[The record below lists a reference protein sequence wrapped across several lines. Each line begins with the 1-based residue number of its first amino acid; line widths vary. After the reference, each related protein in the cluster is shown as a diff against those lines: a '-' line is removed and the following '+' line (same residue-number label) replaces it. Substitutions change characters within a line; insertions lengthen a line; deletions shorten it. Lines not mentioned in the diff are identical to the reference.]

1 MSDLKGIISP
11 FTTPFSENGEID
23 YSLVKPQVDW
33 LIDNGVHGL
42 AAGGSTGEGHV
53 LDREEYIKL
62 MKTTV
67 DSVDGRI
74 PVVAGIVTNS
84 TSEVIAR
91 GNLVK
96 DLKDATPSE
105 AADYLLQ
112 REEAFA
118 PKTKEEMLE
127 NLSGQSLKYKVNQ
140 TKQRNELTQF
150 KCLKAKHQTNL

>member
-91 GNLVK
+91 GKSVK
-96 DLKDATPSE
+96 K
-105 AADYLLQ
+105 
-112 REEAFA
+112 
-118 PKTKEEMLE
+118 
-127 NLSGQSLKYKVNQ
+127 
-140 TKQRNELTQF
+140 F
-150 KCLKAKHQTNL
+150 KCKCLANNSSTLSF

>member
-62 MKTTV
+62 METTV
-67 DSVDGRI
+67 DSVNGRI

-84 TSEVIAR
+84 TCEVIAR
-91 GNLVK
+91 GKSVKNLNVSALQITPHIIFLNLMMMPWLII
-96 DLKDATPSE
+96 LKRYTMS
-105 AADYLLQ
+105 
-112 REEAFA
+112 
-118 PKTKEEMLE
+118 
-127 NLSGQSLKYKVNQ
+127 
-140 TKQRNELTQF
+140 
-150 KCLKAKHQTNL
+150 AKFLF